1 VTPPTQ
7 PTRGPWFHWTV
18 GFAGLALVLVIGLAY
33 FGWRDQS
40 FQWALFFKTFRGLHP
55 GWLLAA
61 GLFALTTY
69 LGRAVRWRVL
79 IRPFKPNASLWNLTS
94 ATAIGFTAI
103 VLFGRPGEM
112 VRPFLI
118 ANKEKLPF
126 SSQIAAWFLER
137 IYDLLMALLIFG
149 FALSR
154 VHNSGATVGEGLQWV
169 LSMGGHAVGMLATI
183 CLAVLIV
190 LRVFS
195 EWAHQR
201 LLESLKFLP
210 EKHYERAAHF
220 ITSFTHGVGSTR
232 SASAVL
238 QVVMLSVLEWV
249 LIVICYLCV
258 FRASPQMAQFQL
270 MDVLIFVGF
279 VSFGSVVQIPG
290 IGGGMQIVSVV
301 VLRELFGV
309 ALEVATGMAVVLWV
323 ITFVVIVPIG
333 LLLAFHEGLN
343 WRKLRQ
349 MELKAAAMAQ
359 GGAS

>member
-1 VTPPTQ
+1 L
-7 PTRGPWFHWTV
+7 
-18 GFAGLALVLVIGLAY
+18 AGLVILILIGLAY
-33 FGWRDQS
+33 FGWRDQA
-40 FQWALFFKTFRGLHP
+40 FQWTLFFNTFRGLHA
-55 GWLLAA
+55 GWLAVA
-61 GLFALTTY
+61 GLVALSTY

-79 IRPFKPNASLWNLTS
+79 IRPFKPNSSLWNLTS

-118 ANKEKLPF
+118 ATKEKLPF

-154 VHNSGATVGEGLQWV
+154 VQNSGASVGEGLQWV
-169 LSMGGHAVGMLATI
+169 LSIGGQAVGILASI
-183 CLAVLIV
+183 CLAVLVV
-190 LRVFS
+190 LRMFS
-195 EWAHQR
+195 EWAEHR
-201 LLESLKFLP
+201 LLDSLKFLP
-210 EKHYERAAHF
+210 EKHYGRVAHF
-220 ITSFTHGVGSTR
+220 VTSFTRGVGSTR
-232 SASAVL
+232 SATAVL
-238 QVVMLSVLEWV
+238 QVVLLSVLEWV
-249 LIVICYLCV
+249 LIVICYVCV
-258 FRASPQMAQFQL
+258 FRASPQMAQFKL

-323 ITFVVIVPIG
+323 ITFVVIVPVG

-343 WRKLRQ
+343 WHKLRQ
-349 MELKAAAMAQ
+349 MEQKAVAMAQ
-359 GGAS
+359 EGSC